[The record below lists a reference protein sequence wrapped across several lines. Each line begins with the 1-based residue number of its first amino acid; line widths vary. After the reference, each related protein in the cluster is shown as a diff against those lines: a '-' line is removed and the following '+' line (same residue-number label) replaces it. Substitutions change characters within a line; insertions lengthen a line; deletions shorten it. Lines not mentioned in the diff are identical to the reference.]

1 MVGIKKILKTIFKR
15 QVIILMYHRIANP
28 STDPWELAVDAKN
41 FEDHLQIL
49 KRDYNV
55 QPLPKIIEQLQQKK
69 IKRKCIAITFDDGY
83 IDNYSTAKP
92 LLEKYNLPA
101 TFFITSKNIDSKD
114 EFWWDELGKIF
125 LQSPILPPELSLEIN
140 GNPFY
145 YNLAPESV
153 LTEELQ
159 NRHANFVAYK
169 PDTLRSSLYYKL
181 WEFFSPMPAKEQ
193 LQLMKQIR
201 EWAGVNE
208 SSREE
213 YGCMSSYQAEDM
225 SSDNLFSIGG
235 HTMSHLSLPS
245 HEKEIQYKEILMN
258 KIYLENITGKKINLF
273 AYPSGNYNDS
283 TIEVLKQVHFK
294 AAFTT
299 NAQPVKKRSDPYTL
313 GRFQV
318 NNWSGDKFR
327 QMLLKW
333 CTY

>member
-1 MVGIKKILKTIFKR
+1 MFGIKKIIKTIFKK

-28 STDPWELAVDAKN
+28 VNDPWQLAVDAKN
-41 FEDHLQIL
+41 FEEHLKIL

-55 QPLPKIIEQLQQKK
+55 QPLPKIIEELQQKK
-69 IKRKCIAITFDDGY
+69 IKRKCVAITFDDGY

-114 EFWWDELGKIF
+114 EFWWDELGKIL
-125 LQSPILPPELSLEIN
+125 LQSPTLPPSLSLQIN
-140 GNPFY
+140 GNSFY
-145 YNLAPESV
+145 YDLTPESV
-153 LTEELQ
+153 LTKELQ
-159 NRHANFVAYK
+159 DKHSNFVAYK
-169 PDTLRSSLYYKL
+169 PETLRSSLYYKL
-181 WEFFSPMPAKEQ
+181 WELFSPMPAKEQ
-193 LQLMKQIR
+193 LQLMKQLR
-201 EWAGVNE
+201 EWAGVSE

-213 YGCMSSYQAEDM
+213 YVCMSSYQAEDM
-225 SSDNLFSIGG
+225 SSDNLFTIGG
-235 HTMSHLSLPS
+235 HTMSHLLLSS

-299 NAQPVKKRSDPYTL
+299 NAKPVKTRSDPFTL

-333 CTY
+333 SNY